1 VTRLAAIAT
10 ALAAACGADQGPH
23 LDTVSPTTLSVGETF
38 TLTGSRL
45 CQAAMVG
52 AGGACPDGVPGDVE
66 IDIDY
71 EAKAP
76 VTSWTDTMIIATLPA
91 DSPHGSTTVFV
102 RSHSN
107 ASNALD
113 IDVP

>member
-1 VTRLAAIAT
+1 VIRLAAIAT
-10 ALAAACGADQGPH
+10 ALAAACGADAGPH
-23 LDTVSPTTLSVGETF
+23 LDTVSPTTLGVGEAF

-45 CQAAMVG
+45 CQASMIG
-52 AGGACPDGVPGDVE
+52 ADGTCPGGVPGDVE

-71 EAKAP
+71 QAKAP
-76 VTSWTDTMIIATLPA
+76 VTSWTDTMITATLPT
-91 DSPHGSTTVFV
+91 DSPHGATTVFV
-102 RSHSN
+102 RSHGV